1 MAHGDLAAMRPA
13 ADDLAMA
20 GRAIVIGW
28 LSRGD
33 GAPLEL
39 ITTMG
44 GQADHA
50 AGSRARPAGP
60 AVISPAEGAA
70 PLLSGGAVA
79 DVPPAAGIG
88 RGKHAAPPR
97 ISVAPV
103 PEPLLFP
110 PGAWGL
116 PVAAGCADDLDR
128 LVWVPCL
135 AVRGLGP
142 QRPEPV
148 SGPTLFETALVAL
161 MRRPFG
167 WLVVAEPA
175 SPDEAAGAREAGA
188 REGGDP
194 DEEGDHP
201 EEADAASPNGTAAVT
216 AGCGASACWP
226 APPDRTNSTCSPRC
240 SPDRWNWAPTRS
252 ACAAIPGRNRWK
264 KCCRSI
270 GTIPATAR
278 SHRSSSRPER
288 SRCWPGCPGSV
299 SPAST

>member
-1 MAHGDLAAMRPA
+1 MIGQSRVAIYDRLAGPWWHVLSTTAPDTAAQAHGDLAAMRPA

-44 GQADHA
+44 GQADQA

-60 AVISPAEGAA
+60 AVRISPAEGAA

-135 AVRGLGP
+135 AVRALGP

-175 SPDEAAGAREAGA
+175 SPDEAAGAREASA
-188 REGGDP
+188 REAAA
-194 DEEGDHP
+194 EGKGATPTKKEITPRKGP
-201 EEADAASPNGTAAVT
+201 E
-216 AGCGASACWP
+216 
-226 APPDRTNSTCSPRC
+226 RPR
-240 SPDRWNWAPTRS
+240 R
-252 ACAAIPGRNRWK
+252 
-264 KCCRSI
+264 
-270 GTIPATAR
+270 TAR
-278 SHRSSSRPER
+278 RR
-288 SRCWPGCPGSV
+288 
-299 SPAST
+299 